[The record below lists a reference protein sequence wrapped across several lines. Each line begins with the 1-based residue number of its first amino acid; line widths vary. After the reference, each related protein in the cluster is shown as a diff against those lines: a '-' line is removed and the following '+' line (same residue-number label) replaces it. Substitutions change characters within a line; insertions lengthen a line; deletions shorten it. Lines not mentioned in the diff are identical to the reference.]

1 MLSPIFENRFKKDIK
16 RLQKRGK
23 DMKKLKIVIDKL
35 LENQELEPK
44 YKDHALTGNWKGYRD
59 CHIESDWLL
68 IYKISET
75 HLFLARSGS
84 HSDLFNRAI
93 ACLIALVGCVNNAP
107 TQRSRCSAAISVPKG
122 GYKYTNC
129 A

>member
-1 MLSPIFENRFKKDIK
+1 MLSPIFENQFKKDIK

-23 DMKKLKIVIDKL
+23 DMSKLKMVIEKL

-68 IYKISET
+68 IYIQ
-75 HLFLARSGS
+75 L
-84 HSDLFNRAI
+84 
-93 ACLIALVGCVNNAP
+93 
-107 TQRSRCSAAISVPKG
+107 
-122 GYKYTNC
+122 
-129 A
+129 

>member
-23 DMKKLKIVIDKL
+23 DMEKLKTVIEKL

-44 YKDHALTGNWKGYRD
+44 YKDHPLTGDWNGYRD
-59 CHIESDWLL
+59 CHIEPDWLL

-75 HLFLARSGS
+75 NLFLVRSGS
-84 HSDLFNRAI
+84 HSDLF
-93 ACLIALVGCVNNAP
+93 
-107 TQRSRCSAAISVPKG
+107 
-122 GYKYTNC
+122 
-129 A
+129 